1 MLGCG
6 WPEVQVSA
14 WCVWSPGAGGWAL
27 AGLWE
32 ALLGLAD
39 AGPASR
45 VLWSAPGVVMV
56 VASGTVSLL
65 PRCDVGVVAG
75 DWDPVGGVTVLLL
88 PGLVGGVDPWAGELE
103 EGGGCL
109 VAHCGGGITQSLE
122 LWGDSVLVA
131 AVLTVVLDL

>member
-6 WPEVQVSA
+6 WPEVQLCA
-14 WCVWSPGAGGWAL
+14 WSVWSPGAGGWAL

-39 AGPASR
+39 AGPASW
-45 VLWSAPGVVMV
+45 VLWSAPGAVVV

-65 PRCDVGVVAG
+65 PRCDIGVVVG
-75 DWDPVGGVTVLLL
+75 DRDPVRGVTVLLL
-88 PGLVGGVDPWAGELE
+88 PGLGEGIDPWAGELE

-109 VAHCGGGITQSLE
+109 VGHCGGGIAQSLE
-122 LWGDSVLVA
+122 RWEGSVLVTV
-131 AVLTVVLDL
+131 VLTVVLGL